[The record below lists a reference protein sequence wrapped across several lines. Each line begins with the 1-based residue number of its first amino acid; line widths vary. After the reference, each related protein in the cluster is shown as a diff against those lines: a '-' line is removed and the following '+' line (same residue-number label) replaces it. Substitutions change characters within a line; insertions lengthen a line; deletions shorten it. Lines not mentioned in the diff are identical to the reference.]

1 MSTTFR
7 QSCEK
12 SFLRDLVDGSQRR
25 SKLKIRLGVP
35 VAPSRWL
42 ERWDG
47 PTRMVPTNPE
57 WSRQAVSQVE
67 KLPITVRR
75 GAGGTLGRTGH
86 VNVY

>member
-1 MSTTFR
+1 MHLLDAPQR
-7 QSCEK
+7 K
-12 SFLRDLVDGSQRR
+12 SR
-25 SKLKIRLGVP
+25 LKIRLGVP

-67 KLPITVRR
+67 KLPITVRW
-75 GAGGTLGRTGH
+75 GARGTLGRTGH
-86 VNVY
+86 VNVYY